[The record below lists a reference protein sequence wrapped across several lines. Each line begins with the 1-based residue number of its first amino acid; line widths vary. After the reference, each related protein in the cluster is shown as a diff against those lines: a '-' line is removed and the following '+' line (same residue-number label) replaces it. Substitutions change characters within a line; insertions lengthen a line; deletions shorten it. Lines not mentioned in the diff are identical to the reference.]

1 ARGAGHGSD
10 RAEGQRRTAV
20 ADAGARDA
28 AAVGVREA
36 GADRM
41 DGEARGEEAGAAA
54 QSEPGAHAVPGDLGP
69 DRAAGVPRA
78 QPVQRVADRD
88 ARGAGGLRGGRAHR
102 ALPFA
107 GRDRAARAVEP
118 GRIGAV
124 PAAAR
129 AGVRGPVAR
138 PGGRELPDQPVAD
151 RAGQRRAVRPRL
163 REGRAEVRLP
173 ARAAQR
179 LHLRHDR
186 RGVGLPGHR
195 VPRVDVRRVRAGGL
209 PGGAAGAGPVRLPA
223 RDRRDEPDRRAG
235 VAAHGCGAGARPD
248 HGRDVAVHLV
258 RSFEPAGLPGRGR
271 RAAER
276 RARCGPEG
284 GMSAVL
290 FAGGGTG
297 GHLYP
302 ALALAEAMKRER
314 ADLVVYFVGARRGVE
329 ARVLPKQGVPHVLL
343 PFEPLR
349 RDRVWQNWR
358 LVPSAFRSA
367 AGLARLFRRVKP
379 DLVVGT
385 GGYASGP
392 ACAWAVLAGVPM
404 ALQEQ
409 NAWPGLTTR
418 WLSRWA
424 RQVHLGFPEAAARL
438 KPGRRTE
445 VFALGNPIR
454 PPDPTLDRRECR
466 RRFGL

>member
-1 ARGAGHGSD
+1 
-10 RAEGQRRTAV
+10 
-20 ADAGARDA
+20 
-28 AAVGVREA
+28 
-36 GADRM
+36 
-41 DGEARGEEAGAAA
+41 
-54 QSEPGAHAVPGDLGP
+54 
-69 DRAAGVPRA
+69 
-78 QPVQRVADRD
+78 
-88 ARGAGGLRGGRAHR
+88 
-102 ALPFA
+102 
-107 GRDRAARAVEP
+107 
-118 GRIGAV
+118 
-124 PAAAR
+124 
-129 AGVRGPVAR
+129 
-138 PGGRELPDQPVAD
+138 
-151 RAGQRRAVRPRL
+151 
-163 REGRAEVRLP
+163 
-173 ARAAQR
+173 
-179 LHLRHDR
+179 
-186 RGVGLPGHR
+186 
-195 VPRVDVRRVRAGGL
+195 
-209 PGGAAGAGPVRLPA
+209 
-223 RDRRDEPDRRAG
+223 
-235 VAAHGCGAGARPD
+235 
-248 HGRDVAVHLV
+248 
-258 RSFEPAGLPGRGR
+258 
-271 RAAER
+271 
-276 RARCGPEG
+276 
-284 GMSAVL
+284 MSAVL

-466 RRFGL
+466 RRFGLEPEGCVVLVVGGSQGARAVNEALLGAIERVVAGTLPPRPDGLQVLWATGPAHIAGIEERLRRLGGAEWVRAVGYIDEMPAALAAADIAVSRAGAMATAELLAWGIPAILVPLPTAAADHQTGNARALAEAGAAVHLPQREATPERLWAELTSLATSDARREAMAACARVRARPHAARDIARRLLTLVDRRAA